1 MSSPEPLCGA
11 LAGFTLV
18 RFLVFYIL
26 VNWFPNHQTARTS
39 KPEYSAHSSQ
49 QKIPFSE
56 QSHDLAKRY
65 LFLTPYSF
73 FQFHAH
79 NFQPYFINMF
89 PLKLPSNPH
98 KIAISLRV
106 NKPSQL
112 YYHFPTKSN
121 LDDTIHKYH
130 LANMHLLLYLFQ
142 MNNNLHPLM
151 NPKLIQNNSRLL
163 II

>member
-1 MSSPEPLCGA
+1 M
-11 LAGFTLV
+11 
-18 RFLVFYIL
+18 Y
-26 VNWFPNHQTARTS
+26 
-39 KPEYSAHSSQ
+39 
-49 QKIPFSE
+49 PFCVV
-56 QSHDLAKRY
+56 
-65 LFLTPYSF
+65 
-73 FQFHAH
+73 
-79 NFQPYFINMF
+79 
-89 PLKLPSNPH
+89 LPQ
-98 KIAISLRV
+98 
-106 NKPSQL
+106 SQL

>member
-1 MSSPEPLCGA
+1 MRTMIYRIFPSHLIQGHNLTHMLQWICFHIGKPNFFRSLVSNPNLRKSPEIR
-11 LAGFTLV
+11 
-18 RFLVFYIL
+18 RFLALIYL
-26 VNWFPNHQTARTS
+26 SLTS
-39 KPEYSAHSSQ
+39 R
-49 QKIPFSE
+49 
-56 QSHDLAKRY
+56 L
-65 LFLTPYSF
+65 L
-73 FQFHAH
+73 
-79 NFQPYFINMF
+79 
-89 PLKLPSNPH
+89 
-98 KIAISLRV
+98 
-106 NKPSQL
+106 SQL